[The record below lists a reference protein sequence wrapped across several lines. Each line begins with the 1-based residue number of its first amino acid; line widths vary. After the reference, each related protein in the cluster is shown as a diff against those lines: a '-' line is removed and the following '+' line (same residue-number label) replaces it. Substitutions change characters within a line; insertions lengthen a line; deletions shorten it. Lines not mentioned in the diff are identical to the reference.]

1 MTPASPLIEPPPSA
15 APRGWILIVDDDSVS
30 ALVAKRILEAQGF
43 TVDCRPDA
51 LSGLERAQA
60 LPTPDV
66 VLFDI
71 EMPGMDGIEACR
83 RLRLLVGL
91 DGVPVM
97 LCSARAKE
105 HFLADGLRAGASDYL
120 EKPYSEMELVARVEN
135 LARMA
140 RYQQSLRDTL
150 EQVRRNNEMLGLELE
165 AARRV
170 QSALLPTTLTP
181 HSSLRSAVLYEPMVG
196 VGGDLYDVSLG
207 VDGTVRLLV
216 ADVSGHGV
224 FAALLAAFFKMGY
237 QVYSDREDGPAAVL
251 GAVHRELC
259 RSLDSGHFVTA
270 LVAWLNPSTGQLR
283 YSSGGHA
290 PALLRHTSNGQIE
303 RLLPTGP
310 IIGIMEE
317 SRFDEAEALLAPGDG
332 LLLLTD
338 GIIEASSGA
347 GEPYGLKRVEAVV
360 RRSPPGQPGAL
371 LQNLRVDLEDHQE
384 TLLLDDDYTALAV
397 EWFPLPAVGDPLQD
411 QVSTPPADRIM
422 DRTADLAGR
431 GAANRP
437 DVPPLVQPSNITN
450 SSLQVKSPVSK
461 QSW

>member
-1 MTPASPLIEPPPSA
+1 MTPRSPSTGTDPSP
-15 APRGWILIVDDDSVS
+15 APRGWILVVDDDPVS
-30 ALVAKRILEAQGF
+30 TLIARRILEGHGF
-43 TVDCRPDA
+43 VVDCRPDA
-51 LSGLERAQA
+51 LSGLERAQGS
-60 LPTPDV
+60 PTPDV

-83 RLRLLVGL
+83 RLRALEGL
-91 DGVPVM
+91 DGVPAM
-97 LCSARAKE
+97 LCSAQAKE
-105 HFLADGLRAGASDYL
+105 QFLAEGLSAGANDYL
-120 EKPYSEMELVARVEN
+120 EKPYSEVELVARVEN

-170 QSALLPTTLTP
+170 QGALLPTTLTP
-181 HSSLRSAVLYEPMVG
+181 HPSLRSAVLYEPMVG
-196 VGGDLYDVSLG
+196 VGGDFYDVSLSG
-207 VDGTVRLLV
+207 DGIVRLLV

-251 GAVHRELC
+251 SAVHRELC

-270 LVAWLNPSTGQLR
+270 LAAWLDPVTGRLR
-283 YSSGGHA
+283 YASAGHA
-290 PALLRHTSNGQIE
+290 PGLLRHTSAGRIE

-310 IIGIMEE
+310 ILGIMEE
-317 SRFDEAEALLAPGDG
+317 SRFDEAETLLAPGDG

-347 GEPYGLKRVEAVV
+347 GEPYGLKRVETVV
-360 RRSPPGQPGAL
+360 RRNPPGEPGEM
-371 LQNLRVDLEDHQE
+371 LQNLRIDLENHQD
-384 TLLLDDDYTALAV
+384 TMILDDDYTALAV
-397 EWFPLPAVGDPLQD
+397 EWFPVQVPAGPQAEMPAKRLPDE
-411 QVSTPPADRIM
+411 PPEQS
-422 DRTADLAGR
+422 
-431 GAANRP
+431 P
-437 DVPPLVQPSNITN
+437 VQPSNIAN

-461 QSW
+461 QS

>member
-1 MTPASPLIEPPPSA
+1 MTPRSPSIGTDPSP
-15 APRGWILIVDDDSVS
+15 APRGWILVVDDDPVS
-30 ALVAKRILEAQGF
+30 TLIARRCLERHGF
-43 TVDCRPDA
+43 VVDSRPDA
-51 LSGLERAQA
+51 VSGLERLQGS
-60 LPTPDV
+60 PTPDV

-83 RLRLLVGL
+83 RLRAMEGL
-91 DGVPVM
+91 SGVPAM

-105 HFLADGLRAGASDYL
+105 QFLAEGFRAGANDYL

-150 EQVRRNNEMLGLELE
+150 EQVRRNNEMLGLEME

-170 QSALLPTTLTP
+170 QGALLPITLTP
-181 HSSLRSAVLYEPMVG
+181 HPSLHSAVLYEPMVG
-196 VGGDLYDVSLG
+196 VGGDLYDVSLAA
-207 VDGTVRLLV
+207 DGMVRLLV

-237 QVYSDREDGPAAVL
+237 QVYSDRETGPAAVL
-251 GAVHRELC
+251 SAVHRELC

-270 LVAWLNPSTGQLR
+270 LVAWLDPVTGRLR

-290 PALLRHTSNGQIE
+290 PALLRHTATGRIE

-317 SRFDEAEALLAPGDG
+317 SRFGEADTLLAPGDG

-338 GIIEASSGA
+338 GIIEASSVA
-347 GEPYGLKRVEAVV
+347 GEPYGLKRVETVV
-360 RRSPPGQPGAL
+360 RRNPPGQPGEM
-371 LQNLRVDLEDHQE
+371 LQNLRIDLENHQE
-384 TLLLDDDYTALAV
+384 TMLLDDDYTALAV
-397 EWFPLPAVGDPLQD
+397 EWFPAQIPAGMQREM
-411 QVSTPPADRIM
+411 PAESQLET
-422 DRTADLAGR
+422 RTGTSAETRA
-431 GAANRP
+431 
-437 DVPPLVQPSNITN
+437 V
-450 SSLQVKSPVSK
+450 
-461 QSW
+461 

>member
-1 MTPASPLIEPPPSA
+1 MDISPRTTATGIDPPSA
-15 APRGWILIVDDDSVS
+15 PHGWVLIVDDDPVS
-30 ALVAKRILEAQGF
+30 TLIARRILENHGF
-43 TVDCRPDA
+43 VVDCRSDA
-51 LSGLERAQA
+51 LSGLERAQGS
-60 LPTPDV
+60 PTPDV

-83 RLRLLVGL
+83 RLRSLEGL
-91 DGVPVM
+91 AGVPVM

-105 HFLADGLRAGASDYL
+105 QFLTEGLRAGANDYL

-170 QSALLPTTLTP
+170 QGALLPITLTP
-181 HSSLRSAVLYEPMVG
+181 HASLRSAVLYEPMVG
-196 VGGDLYDVSLG
+196 VGGDLYDVTLAA
-207 VDGTVRLLV
+207 DGTVRLLV

-237 QVYSDREDGPAAVL
+237 QVYSDRESGPGAVL
-251 GAVHRELC
+251 NAVHRELC

-270 LVAWLNPSTGQLR
+270 LAAWFDPVTGRLR

-290 PALLRHTSNGQIE
+290 PALLRHTSAGRIE

-310 IIGIMEE
+310 VLGIMEE
-317 SRFDEAEALLAPGDG
+317 SRFGEAEAMLAPEDG

-338 GIIEASSGA
+338 GIMEASSGV
-347 GEPYGLKRVEAVV
+347 GEPFGLKRIENTL
-360 RRSPPGQPGAL
+360 RRHAAGHPGEM
-371 LQNLRVDLEDHQE
+371 LQNLRIEVENHQE
-384 TLLLDDDYTALAV
+384 SMPLDDDYTALAV
-397 EWFPLPAVGDPLQD
+397 EWFPVQVPAGEPVEPVQ
-411 QVSTPPADRIM
+411 
-422 DRTADLAGR
+422 
-431 GAANRP
+431 AAE
-437 DVPPLVQPSNITN
+437 DQPSNITN
-450 SSLQVKSPVSK
+450 SSRQVRSPVSK
-461 QSW
+461 QS